1 MAKERCSMAVM
12 RSASPPVGTIVRDRT
27 LIGNGRFMVV
37 HDFGPIGF
45 EGECFAEIEPFPN
58 IYGDPPTMVPAA
70 ALECDADFAD
80 A

>member
-1 MAKERCSMAVM
+1 MPVI

-27 LIGNGRFMVV
+27 LIGNGRFMVA
-37 HDFGPIGF
+37 HNFGPIGF

>member
-1 MAKERCSMAVM
+1 
-12 RSASPPVGTIVRDRT
+12 
-27 LIGNGRFMVV
+27 MVV
-37 HDFGPIGF
+37 SWSRTIGPIGF